1 MLSAHKALRLIAV
14 LTSVLV
20 LSTKPSAAQQ
30 QLGINSFTEGST
42 YVTRSFS
49 PKHMQIA
56 AEARR
61 SEVKKARDHYWGQ
74 GGDVEF
80 ASFAEEV
87 ANLDEVV
94 EEFEGESIDSG
105 VVVDESCSSC
115 EPCLGSHGWGPQIL
129 PGFWVDHLSL
139 FGGVHA
145 FKNAGNQGTDG
156 SFGFHYGLNY
166 GTAAKNIILPPSI
179 GWQAGFQLANS
190 NLNGA
195 SFTLE
200 DRNQAFVTLG
210 LFRRG
215 DRGLQGGVV
224 FDYMRD
230 DWYYDTDVTQIRGE
244 LSLAITPA
252 KSLGFRF
259 AKSLDDDTV
268 LATTFGG
275 TESITWTTVDQYRF
289 FYRTRMLAGGTGE
302 SEVFA
307 GFTGQSDGLIG
318 AITRLPLHNGWAIE
332 TDWTYL
338 IPSESKRNGANV
350 EEAWNVALNLVW
362 YPGSLACG
370 SCYRYHRPM
379 FDVAN
384 NGSMILRRDKTP

>member
-1 MLSAHKALRLIAV
+1 MLSAHNALRLIFV
-14 LTSVLV
+14 LTSSLV
-20 LSTKPSAAQQ
+20 LSTNPAAAQQ
-30 QLGINSFTEGST
+30 PFGINSITNGSS

-49 PKHMQIA
+49 PKHVQIA

-61 SEVKKARDHYWGQ
+61 AEANQASSDYLQQDREI
-74 GGDVEF
+74 ELT
-80 ASFAEEV
+80 SFAEQV
-87 ANLDEVV
+87 SNLDEVV

-105 VVVDESCSSC
+105 TVIDESCSSC
-115 EPCLGSHGWGPQIL
+115 EPCLSSHGWGPQIL

-139 FGGVHA
+139 LGGVHA
-145 FKNAGNQGTDG
+145 FKNAGNRGEDG

-166 GTAAKNIILPPSI
+166 GTAAKNIILPPTI

-195 SFTLE
+195 SFTQE

-215 DRGLQGGVV
+215 DCGLQGGVV

-259 AKSLDDDTV
+259 AKSLDEDTV
-268 LATTFGG
+268 VATTTAG
-275 TESITWTTVDQYRF
+275 TESITWTTEDQYRF
-289 FYRTRMLAGGTGE
+289 FYRTRMLACGTGE
-302 SEVFA
+302 SQVFA

-338 IPSESKRNGANV
+338 IPSESKQNGAND

-384 NGSMILRRDKTP
+384 NGSMMLRRTNNP